1 MIIVGDVV
9 VIDRGHYKGRPA
21 TVRAIRRDKYT
32 LTLNDTPG
40 SEDVTI
46 RNVKRDEFHK
56 KPGK

>member
-9 VIDRGHYKGRPA
+9 VIDKGHYKGRPA
-21 TVRAIRRDKYT
+21 TVRSIRRDNYT

-40 SEDVTI
+40 PEDVTI

-56 KPGK
+56 KP